1 MIKKAFLMLALL
13 LATTVQIG
21 AQEVYNEIK
30 RKVQASLDDD
40 TTNSAVRK
48 ISQFKMDALDYMLLK
63 MREQMPDSAT
73 YFLDRQAYDLNQFVS
88 VYIGCVTTVAAQSK
102 EQQVEVMK
110 LFVDASVSNPLFNDP
125 DTELTL
131 SYYNNDKCLTPFS
144 LDTDWRKALAAVLS
158 YKFGEKKD

>member
-1 MIKKAFLMLALL
+1 MKKFILL
-13 LATTVQIG
+13 LTLAFATTAPIM

-30 RKVQASLDDD
+30 RKVQAALDDD
-40 TTNSAVRK
+40 TTNSAVRR

-73 YFLDRQAYDLNQFVS
+73 YFLDRQAYDLNQFVN
-88 VYIGCVTTVAAQSK
+88 VYIGCVTTVASQSK

-110 LFVDASVSNPLFNDP
+110 LFVDASVSNPLFNDT

-131 SYYNNDKCLTPFS
+131 SYYNDDKCLTPFS
-144 LDTDWRKALAAVLS
+144 LDTDWRKALAAVS
-158 YKFGEKKD
+158 ARKFGDTKD